1 MKKFASI
8 TCWLA
13 VLLLWP
19 ASFYAQIRDKE
30 NTLNF
35 SDKKYLAGAVPT
47 ENGKVVFNRQLD
59 ITGIAPQTAIELTRQ
74 WASGSLA
81 NDGYN
86 GKICDIDN
94 NAGSLIINIDGDLVF
109 KSSAFQ
115 LDQATISFIL
125 DVKFNNNKCILT
137 FRNIRYLYAI
147 NPNNSRRDVIMA
159 DNWIVDKEALNKVGT
174 KMYAMNGKFRIRTVQ
189 LVDYLTETLRNG
201 LNARNVEKNTNTIT
215 FAASAESTTNAN
227 TNATATVA
235 NTNAAE
241 SNTANANANANTS
254 AAVAETNAAVANTAN
269 ANANIA
275 QANTSVAVAN
285 TNVSVANTANANT
298 NAAIAN
304 TNAANAIKHYNFV
317 KDMNGFEKISPLE
330 IEGNAIKMI
339 SKEWMLVTAGTETDF
354 NMLTASWGGFG
365 ELYNKP
371 VAICF
376 IRPDRYTFNY
386 IDNGDTFTL
395 SFYSEDFREVLNY
408 CGSASGRNE
417 DKVKGSRLTPL
428 MLPSNKGIAFR
439 QAKLIIECRKLVSIP
454 ITADAINQPEVKA
467 ERTKYPLHKIF
478 IGEIVAVY
486 KKN

>member
-30 NTLNF
+30 NTLDF

-59 ITGIAPQTAIELTRQ
+59 ITGISPQMAIELTQQ
-74 WASGSLA
+74 WASGPLA
-81 NDGYN
+81 NDGYS
-86 GKICDIDN
+86 GKIYDIDN
-94 NAGSLIINIDGDLVF
+94 NAGSLIINMDGDLVF

-125 DVKFNNNKCILT
+125 DVKFDNNKCMLT

-147 NPNNSRRDVIMA
+147 NPNNTRRDVIMA
-159 DNWIVDKEALNKVGT
+159 DSWITDKEALNKAGT

-189 LVDYLTETLRNG
+189 LVDYLTESLRSG
-201 LNARNVEKNTNTIT
+201 LNARDVKNTNTIT
-215 FAASAESTTNAN
+215 FTASAEAATNANAN
-227 TNATATVA
+227 TNAAIA
-235 NTNAAE
+235 ATNAAE
-241 SNTANANANANTS
+241 SNTAVANTTNTNANANANMAQTNTS
-254 AAVAETNAAVANTAN
+254 AAVAETNTEVANT
-269 ANANIA
+269 
-275 QANTSVAVAN
+275 
-285 TNVSVANTANANT
+285 
-298 NAAIAN
+298 
-304 TNAANAIKHYNFV
+304 ANAIKHYNFV

-354 NMLTASWGGFG
+354 NMLTASWGGLG

-428 MLPSNKGIAFR
+428 MLPDNKGIAFR
-439 QAKLIIECRKLVSIP
+439 QAKLIIECRKLVSMP
-454 ITADAINQPEVKA
+454 ITADAIDQPDVKA
-467 ERTKYPLHKIF
+467 ERTKYPLHKMF

>member
-30 NTLNF
+30 NTLDF

-59 ITGIAPQTAIELTRQ
+59 ITGISPQMAIELTQQ
-74 WASGSLA
+74 WASGPLA
-81 NDGYN
+81 NDGYS
-86 GKICDIDN
+86 GKIYDIDN
-94 NAGSLIINIDGDLVF
+94 NAGSLIINMDGDLVF

-125 DVKFNNNKCILT
+125 DVKFDNNKCMLT

-147 NPNNSRRDVIMA
+147 NPNNTRRDVIMA
-159 DNWIVDKEALNKVGT
+159 DSWITDKEALNKAGT

-189 LVDYLTETLRNG
+189 LVDYLTESLRSG
-201 LNARNVEKNTNTIT
+201 LNARDVKNTNTIT
-215 FAASAESTTNAN
+215 FTASAEAATNANAN
-227 TNATATVA
+227 TNAAVA
-235 NTNAAE
+235 ATNAAE
-241 SNTANANANANTS
+241 SNTAVANTTNTNANANANMAQTNTS
-254 AAVAETNAAVANTAN
+254 AAVAETNTEVANT
-269 ANANIA
+269 
-275 QANTSVAVAN
+275 
-285 TNVSVANTANANT
+285 
-298 NAAIAN
+298 
-304 TNAANAIKHYNFV
+304 ANAIKHYNFV

-354 NMLTASWGGFG
+354 NMLTASWGGLG

-428 MLPSNKGIAFR
+428 MLPDNKGIAFR
-439 QAKLIIECRKLVSIP
+439 QAKLIIECRKLVSMP
-454 ITADAINQPEVKA
+454 ITADAIDQPDVKA
-467 ERTKYPLHKIF
+467 ERTKYPLHKMF

>member
-1 MKKFASI
+1 MRIIASI

-30 NTLNF
+30 NTLDF

-47 ENGKVVFNRQLD
+47 EDGKVVFNRQLD

-74 WASGSLA
+74 WVSGPLA

-86 GKICDIDN
+86 GKIYDIDN
-94 NAGSLIINIDGDLVF
+94 NAGSLVINMDGDLVF

-125 DVKFNNNKCILT
+125 DVKFNNNKCMLT

-147 NPNNSRRDVIMA
+147 NPNNTRRDVIMA
-159 DNWIVDKEALNKVGT
+159 DNWIVDKEALNKAGT

-189 LVDYLTETLRNG
+189 LVDYLTESLRSG
-201 LNARNVEKNTNTIT
+201 LNARDVKKNTNTIT
-215 FAASAESTTNAN
+215 FTASAEAATNANAN
-227 TNATATVA
+227 TNAAIA
-235 NTNAAE
+235 ATNAAE
-241 SNTANANANANTS
+241 SNTAA
-254 AAVAETNAAVANTAN
+254 ANTAN

-275 QANTSVAVAN
+275 QANTSAAVAEANTAVAN
-285 TNVSVANTANANT
+285 AANT
-298 NAAIAN
+298 NAN
-304 TNAANAIKHYNFV
+304 ANANATKHYNFV
-317 KDMNGFEKISPLE
+317 KNMNGFEKISPLE

-354 NMLTASWGGFG
+354 NMLTASWGGLG

-428 MLPSNKGIAFR
+428 MLPDNKGIAFR
-439 QAKLIIECRKLVSIP
+439 QAKLIIECRKLVSMP
-454 ITADAINQPEVKA
+454 ITADAIEQPDVKA
-467 ERTKYPLHKIF
+467 ERTKYPLHKMF
-478 IGEIVAVY
+478 IGEIIAVY

>member
-1 MKKFASI
+1 MRIIASI

-30 NTLNF
+30 NTLDF
-35 SDKKYLAGAVPT
+35 SYKKYLAGAVPT
-47 ENGKVVFNRQLD
+47 EDGKVVFNRQLD

-74 WASGSLA
+74 WVSGPLA

-86 GKICDIDN
+86 GKIYDIDN
-94 NAGSLIINIDGDLVF
+94 NAGSLVINMDGDIVF

-125 DVKFNNNKCILT
+125 GVKFSNDKCMLT

-147 NPNNSRRDVIMA
+147 NPNNTKRDIIMA
-159 DNWIVDKEALNKVGT
+159 ENWIVDKEALNKAGT

-189 LVDYLTETLRNG
+189 LVDYLTESLRSG
-201 LNARNVEKNTNTIT
+201 LNARDVKKNTNTIT
-215 FAASAESTTNAN
+215 FTASAEAATNANAN
-227 TNATATVA
+227 TNAAIA
-235 NTNAAE
+235 ATNAAE
-241 SNTANANANANTS
+241 SNTAA
-254 AAVAETNAAVANTAN
+254 ANTAN

-275 QANTSVAVAN
+275 QANTSAAVAEANTAVAN
-285 TNVSVANTANANT
+285 ATNTNANAN
-298 NAAIAN
+298 
-304 TNAANAIKHYNFV
+304 ANANATKHYNFV
-317 KDMNGFEKISPLE
+317 KNMNGFEKISPLE

-354 NMLTASWGGFG
+354 NMLTASWGGLG

-428 MLPSNKGIAFR
+428 MLPDNKGIAFR
-439 QAKLIIECRKLVSIP
+439 QAKLIIECRKLVSMP
-454 ITADAINQPEVKA
+454 ITADAIEPPDVKA
-467 ERTKYPLHKIF
+467 ERTKYPLHKMF

-486 KKN
+486 KKR

>member
-1 MKKFASI
+1 MRKFASI

-30 NTLNF
+30 NTLDF

-74 WASGSLA
+74 WASGPLA
-81 NDGYN
+81 NDGYS
-86 GKICDIDN
+86 GKIYDIDN
-94 NAGSLIINIDGDLVF
+94 NAGSLVINMDGDLVF

-115 LDQATISFIL
+115 LDQATISCIL
-125 DVKFNNNKCILT
+125 DVKFSNNKCMLT

-147 NPNNSRRDVIMA
+147 NPNNTRRDVIMA
-159 DNWIVDKEALNKVGT
+159 DNWIVDKEALNKAGT

-189 LVDYLTETLRNG
+189 LVDYLTESLRSG
-201 LNARNVEKNTNTIT
+201 LNARDVKNTNTIT
-215 FAASAESTTNAN
+215 FTASAEAATNANAN
-227 TNATATVA
+227 TNAAVA
-235 NTNAAE
+235 ATNAAE
-241 SNTANANANANTS
+241 SNT
-254 AAVAETNAAVANTAN
+254 AVANTAN

-275 QANTSVAVAN
+275 QANTSAAVAETN
-285 TNVSVANTANANT
+285 TAVANTANAN
-298 NAAIAN
+298 
-304 TNAANAIKHYNFV
+304 ANANATKHYNFV
-317 KDMNGFEKISPLE
+317 KDMNGFEKITPLE

-354 NMLTASWGGFG
+354 NMLTASWGGLG

-428 MLPSNKGIAFR
+428 MLPDNKGIAFR
-439 QAKLIIECRKLVSIP
+439 QAKLIIECRKLVSMP
-454 ITADAINQPEVKA
+454 ITANAIEQPDVKA
-467 ERTKYPLHKIF
+467 ERTKYPLHKMF

>member
-1 MKKFASI
+1 MRIIASI

-19 ASFYAQIRDKE
+19 ATFYAQIRDKE
-30 NTLNF
+30 NTLDF

-47 ENGKVVFNRQLD
+47 EDGKVVFNRQLD

-74 WASGSLA
+74 WANGPLA
-81 NDGYN
+81 NDGYS
-86 GKICDIDN
+86 GKIYDIDN
-94 NAGSLIINIDGDLVF
+94 NAGSLVINMDGDLVF

-125 DVKFNNNKCILT
+125 DVKFNNNKCMLT

-147 NPNNSRRDVIMA
+147 NPNNTRRDVIMA
-159 DNWIVDKEALNKVGT
+159 DNWIVDKEALNKAGT

-189 LVDYLTETLRNG
+189 LVDYLTESLRSG
-201 LNARNVEKNTNTIT
+201 LNARDVKKNTNTIT
-215 FAASAESTTNAN
+215 FTASAEAATNANAN
-227 TNATATVA
+227 TNAAIA
-235 NTNAAE
+235 ATNAAE
-241 SNTANANANANTS
+241 SNTAA
-254 AAVAETNAAVANTAN
+254 ANTAN

-275 QANTSVAVAN
+275 QANTSAVVAEANTAVAN
-285 TNVSVANTANANT
+285 ATNTNANAN
-298 NAAIAN
+298 
-304 TNAANAIKHYNFV
+304 ANANATKHYNFV
-317 KDMNGFEKISPLE
+317 KNMNGFEKISPLE

-354 NMLTASWGGFG
+354 NMLTASWGGLG

-428 MLPSNKGIAFR
+428 MLPDNKGIAFR
-439 QAKLIIECRKLVSIP
+439 QAKLIIECRKLVSMP
-454 ITADAINQPEVKA
+454 ITANSIEQPDVKA

>member
-1 MKKFASI
+1 MI
-8 TCWLA
+8 
-13 VLLLWP
+13 WP

-30 NTLNF
+30 NTLDF

-59 ITGIAPQTAIELTRQ
+59 ITGISPQMAIELTQQ
-74 WASGSLA
+74 WASGALA

-86 GKICDIDN
+86 GKVYDIDN
-94 NAGSLIINIDGDLVF
+94 NAGSLIINMDGDLVF

-115 LDQATISFIL
+115 LDQATISFIM
-125 DVKFNNNKCILT
+125 DVKFGNNKCMLT

-147 NPNNSRRDVIMA
+147 NPNNTRRDVIMA
-159 DNWIVDKEALNKVGT
+159 DNWITDKEALNKAGT

-189 LVDYLTETLRNG
+189 LVDYLTESLRSG
-201 LNARNVEKNTNTIT
+201 LNARDVKNTNTIT
-215 FAASAESTTNAN
+215 FTASAEAATNANAN
-227 TNATATVA
+227 TNAAVA
-235 NTNAAE
+235 ATNAAE
-241 SNTANANANANTS
+241 SNTANVNTNTASIAETNTAVANTANTNAAAAQTNTS
-254 AAVAETNAAVANTAN
+254 AAIANTAN
-269 ANANIA
+269 ANAN
-275 QANTSVAVAN
+275 
-285 TNVSVANTANANT
+285 ANAN
-298 NAAIAN
+298 
-304 TNAANAIKHYNFV
+304 KHYNFV

-354 NMLTASWGGFG
+354 NMLTASWGGLG

-386 IDNGDTFTL
+386 IDKGDTFTL

-428 MLPSNKGIAFR
+428 MLPNNKGIAFR
-439 QAKLIIECRKLVSIP
+439 QAKLIIECRKLVSMP
-454 ITADAINQPEVKA
+454 ITADAIDQPDVKA
-467 ERTKYPLHKIF
+467 ERTKYPLHKMF

-486 KKN
+486 KKK